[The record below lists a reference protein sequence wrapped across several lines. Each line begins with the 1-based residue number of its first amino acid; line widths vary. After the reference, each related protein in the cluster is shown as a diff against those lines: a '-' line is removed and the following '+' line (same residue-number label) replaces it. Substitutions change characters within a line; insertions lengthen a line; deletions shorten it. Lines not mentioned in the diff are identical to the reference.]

1 MLSFPPSQHISYVY
15 IYTHFPSRFIFS
27 ITKLYRGY
35 VIGDKGRK
43 TGRRSGIQAPRY
55 NLSNIFH
62 PFPRISR
69 GILSAEYVRRGR
81 MSAYPPAMR
90 LKRDKAAEFQSERM
104 RRVCVRDVGSDRIGS
119 DGGGADVRPSRENSC
134 ELLTLSEN
142 TASWNSL
149 IFTRV
154 VSIFGNW
161 PGNERGEAERIS
173 LFSVVLP

>member
-81 MSAYPPAMR
+81 MSAYPPAA
-90 LKRDKAAEFQSERM
+90 KAGQSGGIPERKNAA
-104 RRVCVRDVGSDRIGS
+104 CVRARRWIGSDRIGWGR
-119 DGGGADVRPSRENSC
+119 GGRTTESRELVRAAYVIGKYRLVEFADFYARRKYFR
-134 ELLTLSEN
+134 EL
-142 TASWNSL
+142 A
-149 IFTRV
+149 
-154 VSIFGNW
+154 G
-161 PGNERGEAERIS
+161 
-173 LFSVVLP
+173 

>member
-1 MLSFPPSQHISYVY
+1 M
-15 IYTHFPSRFIFS
+15 
-27 ITKLYRGY
+27 
-35 VIGDKGRK
+35 
-43 TGRRSGIQAPRY
+43 
-55 NLSNIFH
+55 
-62 PFPRISR
+62 
-69 GILSAEYVRRGR
+69 RRGR

-119 DGGGADVRPSRENSC
+119 DGGGASRENSC

-154 VSIFGNW
+154 VSISGNW